1 MNLPGYNFLSA
12 PLWLVATLH
21 IVTLTLHFVAMNFL
35 FGGLVV
41 LLFGRLPDKWQ
52 NATVRNYVHLLPA
65 AMAATVTLGVAPLLF
80 LQLAY
85 HRQAYSAA
93 IVSGQLWIA
102 IVGAVM
108 VAYYFLYG
116 ASFSTRTSRIP
127 RFLALAAVLLLFV
140 SFVYSTVF
148 SLAERPG
155 LYRALYAANQSGTV
169 VNPDAGIWLFRWL
182 HMLAGAVTVGGFF
195 VGLLGRNDEPVYR
208 LGRSFL
214 LWGMAA
220 SIVLGLAYMMTLGD
234 LLLPL
239 MRSIAIWLVLVSLVL
254 SLGALHFYFKKK
266 FTGAGAMLF
275 VSLLS
280 MVVIRH
286 TLRLIVLKGE
296 WEPASIPVSP
306 QWSVF
311 VIFLGCFVLA
321 IGLLWYM
328 LKLYFTDR
336 ARAAAE

>member
-1 MNLPGYNFLSA
+1 
-12 PLWLVATLH
+12 
-21 IVTLTLHFVAMNFL
+21 
-35 FGGLVV
+35 
-41 LLFGRLPDKWQ
+41 
-52 NATVRNYVHLLPA
+52 
-65 AMAATVTLGVAPLLF
+65 
-80 LQLAY
+80 
-85 HRQAYSAA
+85 
-93 IVSGQLWIA
+93 VSGQLLIA

-208 LGRSFL
+208 LGRGFL